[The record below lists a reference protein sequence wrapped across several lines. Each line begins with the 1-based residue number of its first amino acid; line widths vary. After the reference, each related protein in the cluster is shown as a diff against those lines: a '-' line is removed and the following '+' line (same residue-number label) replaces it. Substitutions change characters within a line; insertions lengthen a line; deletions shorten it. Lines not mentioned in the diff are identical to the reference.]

1 MAKTYYDPQNGQ
13 HYYQGNKRGAF
24 YVDAPISQKDES
36 YINQYNYT
44 PFHSQAYN
52 NYLHY
57 MEELRRQEEEER
69 RRQQEMQERAAV
81 ATQPSLTGRITAG
94 AAQNPNDYLNRNTP
108 SNDIDF
114 RSIDAARTQRAV
126 DRIKN
131 ETDQATNP
139 LYWIG
144 AKKPKDL
151 GEQKNDIP
159 VEKYIPES
167 VKANDKNTLQQ
178 LDQKINKGRTLTPNE
193 EIQYSEAK
201 LRQYYKQN
209 PGLEKLITEYN
220 DYHSASNALLNSD
233 EDDMKKN
240 MYMTKALAKSQDVEK
255 RIKELT
261 GWNDD
266 ELAGVLQ
273 YARRIQDYKDTAA
286 DTKQYEIDTNAAV
299 GEQAK
304 KALENTQYSLKNNGG
319 VENFIAWGSNR
330 FDPRPKGFGANTDNG
345 LYRKVNNSN
354 TAIAETSKAIKDDA
368 TKIVSAALGEEKGKV
383 AADLAGRAY
392 EAGVS
397 ALDSELTKIPGLIVT
412 AATGSKKLGEVVG
425 LAPYYFKSY
434 NSGYMEARNKG
445 ATEEEAWGRGVMS
458 GLIEVGT
465 ELVGMDNFI
474 DNLMGKN
481 ASKSFIKNL
490 IKQMSAEGLEEGLS
504 DILNEFTDTL
514 LYSKDPEVKSSFEQ
528 RVEETGS
535 IKGAVTD
542 FLVDMGLDTIF
553 GALSAAPASA
563 GTMAVGVR
571 DYGNMMQNIANNA
584 QASSQNIEGNSDYE
598 QSVKAQMDQYAQNPT
613 RYLADNMPVN
623 NEEDRQ
629 RKAEVMKLAE
639 KEARGEQL
647 KAGEKLFIQQAL
659 SESYESEEQAI
670 KEGKVPETRN
680 DSMVPVEF
688 RDKVSNWSEDEARTA
703 LAKAAKAGDTE
714 AFVDAMQMTRN
725 SSNEEVAKNAEQLI
739 DFYSGMAR
747 NNGITPEEMGKALYT
762 KKLAYIEGLKG
773 NEIDRNKL
781 TNESALAYNEGR
793 QAYIENRAKTVISS
807 KSSVESALVATNEG
821 NSVKLTG
828 VFDNDGVRTENG
840 ESVKVE
846 DLDKTSESAVIKA
859 YQYADN
865 YNNVATKNVFLS
877 NITDNTNIE
886 DYNRDFKRIYDMG
899 LAGVS
904 EENMRKGYSSLTDDQ
919 RSFAYL
925 AGLRE
930 ARLKAS
936 NDISEDWGVTRKG
949 TGSVINTAE
958 ITDQEALDLCAQIA
972 ALTEQDVVITSDN
985 IQKQGNARGG
995 FNKNESTIYVKADNV
1010 IAITHEL
1017 GHYVQ
1022 TYNSKGYDE
1031 LRKAVADL
1039 YIQELGADKFNERM
1053 ERYEK
1058 LYGGVKG
1065 AVEGV
1070 TNSADRM
1077 SVEMFN
1083 DSISAMF
1090 STKES
1095 AQKLADYLAGNYDPK
1110 QAKSLGQKAA
1120 GMVKRLANTIRRLTG
1135 SEEAKNT
1142 TYAADTFEIADKLA
1156 ERADDFLIALDKA
1169 VENYKKSHVQ
1179 ENAGDG
1185 AMEFSIAENV
1195 RNHDYSYDTLI
1206 KKDAIAVYDINDYDF
1221 ENIEYDEKVKAKD
1234 VVRVARNNISQFNKD
1249 NDLGNNALYN
1259 SEIGV
1264 THTGKDPLDHTLA
1277 HINQNRINACVYLP
1291 VYFKNAV
1298 VLNEAD
1304 GVRKGATNSYVMFGV
1319 YNDGENR
1326 SLVRMI
1332 VNHYEN
1338 SNASIINSLY
1348 AINLKKEEAAPN
1360 GAPGFNRLTSSEIS
1374 IAQLLDFVKEYFPND
1389 LSADVASHLGY
1400 TRGKSDVEGL
1410 KFSLVEDTQGNDL
1423 SEEQQTYF
1431 TQSKIRDKNGRLKVM
1446 HHGTAAYGFDV
1457 FDIKKAKAAGLYGR
1471 GFYFSD
1477 SDSHAGQYGK
1487 TYDVYLNIVNPL
1499 SPGSKTI
1506 TDEQMLKFI
1515 NAVAN
1520 DEDYG
1525 IENYGQDATPQSVLK
1540 SLKGKDDFGMLQ
1552 DINAACIGDFASA
1565 LKLFNRINGT
1575 TYDGISTPTETVAFY
1590 PNQIKDIN
1598 NKKPTGADSIYFS
1611 LTEEDAKDIKKKA
1624 KKSKNVDITKD
1635 LVAVHN
1641 LGAEQL
1647 KGILELKGLP
1657 SPSIAIIRSGMI
1669 HDKYGDISLIFNSDT
1684 IDPKVS
1690 ARNKVYGGDG
1700 WTPTFPKVEV
1710 KINKKVAES
1719 VRDKVHSLLPKEA
1732 DQALGFDRMDNDYLE
1747 DRINS
1752 SRGDVVDAVENNA
1765 FLKYA
1770 YLADNGEKLEIPTR
1784 DSRLSDKF
1792 SNDDIIEVAKVIS
1805 EEEAKRR
1812 WDGEIKDEAYEEYE
1826 KKIREALNRN
1836 FEKTHDK
1843 DSKFTKKFGKLYQD
1857 TLSLYDTDN
1866 ITRGLL
1872 KYYREGVVTEADP
1885 YALKDMVNEK
1895 VKKDEAGYHKW
1906 ISDLFDGIIE
1916 KKGLR
1921 NNKDYFL
1928 PSGNRRSWE
1937 ALHDEYNLE
1946 NIVRIMN
1953 QQNERGEAAFF
1964 SQSAI
1969 QALST
1974 KKFESLNDIRN
1985 AANQLYEES
1994 EEAHEARV
2002 NAQSERFTKICSEI
2016 MDKTE
2021 SNSFIAFGRASDA
2034 IADAI
2039 REGKSVKG
2047 IDRVLREYRDLNIKD
2062 DTAQKI
2068 VDLMK
2073 DIGENPTGYFEAKPR
2088 RAVWLDEIKKAVIPD
2103 NVSEDL
2109 VKALDDNNIPYEM
2122 YRHEDEGMRRDI
2134 IAGMDDIMF
2143 SLVENSNGKKLTKDQ
2158 QKYFGK
2164 SGITD
2169 EQGRLEIMYHG
2180 TPQASFTVFD
2190 PEYSDDKTSLF
2201 FTNNRFVAAG
2211 YAGTDEYVD
2220 LNNLRGEI
2228 HTIEG
2233 LKERFEDTGWTV
2245 AEEDG
2250 QIVIYDIGDPD
2261 DPSEPDEVVR
2271 ENTVEAAYQRWIDKF
2286 SWDGEEGEFGGIYPV
2301 YLKAENPLVIDAEGY
2316 DWEEIY
2322 AENLVDDEAKWYHKL
2337 NIIKRDENGKLWVDW
2352 QEDQEG
2358 SGSAVL
2364 TDSEFK
2370 KKFGEDLYVE
2380 MVEKK
2385 DSYQE
2390 NVYVNPNGEWI
2401 PSNTRGLSRYAKEH
2415 GYDALIVDNLV
2426 DTGQYGNGS
2435 LESKVVVVFNSNQVK
2450 SIYNEHPSEDPD
2462 IRYSLVEDSEGRQL
2476 TEGQQRYFKDSK
2488 VVDDKGRLMVLYHG
2502 TESQAFSVFNTPGI
2516 WVTPDKE
2523 LSTEYAGEWNNWRNE
2538 TEGYGKIRYQ
2548 TNGLEPEVYGDK
2560 YLRMYKVYANV
2571 KNPVT
2576 LGELNRTLPDDYAGM
2591 QMDIFGIKTEEQFD
2605 KLYDLVQEHKGE
2617 KIWQLTETQEFID
2630 LMKELGYDGMFA
2642 TENGHKTICVFNSNQ
2657 LKNINNL
2664 NPTSSEDIRY
2674 SLVDADEGFMEFED
2688 RKAVNILEQGMEAL
2702 KNKEVDVAKL
2712 RTLAIKLRN
2721 EFGSSYDVKTFTEN
2735 LQKAF
2740 AYMQTEDHVDYQTM
2754 MGILRDIARPVIE
2767 ASNEKIGEQEYKDFI
2782 SNFKGMKIKLTAK
2795 QKEEVKYEFGS
2806 YGAFRNAMMPIT
2818 ISDNGETTLDQIW
2831 DELVEQSGYMLD
2843 RDAVEG
2849 DMPAKLLDVLQAL
2862 RPTVQNTYG
2871 GDMEDVAKDL
2881 AMRIVEE
2888 YIEGE
2893 SAKQMKAEISEYRQ
2907 KLKNEY
2913 NERLRNLKGKANAEV
2928 LARNKRRTEAAKE
2941 RQLERDLRHD
2951 IKLSANK
2958 LLTWVSKP
2966 TEGKS
2971 VPHDMMMPV
2980 MQFLQ
2985 AIDFVDP
2992 IITFEDGKYRTKVFD
3007 RVDYEDG
3014 RKRFIYKDIVGDTRA
3029 DVLKQFNEA
3038 IGRGEGTKEQRTWAS
3053 RMEGIK
3059 DLYDKVASDS
3069 DFEDNSMDMLLQ
3081 GLDTQG
3087 LLEDFKDLLRR
3098 NKDSLSMNH
3107 LNSKDLTL
3115 INNIIK
3121 NIFHAV
3127 NQGNKA
3133 YSSNADIVDLAQSTI
3148 RDAEGKELKSRGKY
3162 SEGLFKMLRLDNV
3175 TPRTFFKL
3183 LGKRGIEVYKFLRGG
3198 LNQEIRDLK
3207 KASEFMTKAMEGI
3220 DAKTWTGRN
3229 ATVHEFAVSDGT
3241 IRLTDAQILGLYF
3254 TIRRNGGMD
3263 RISDGIVPDDI
3274 KVKGKPII
3282 QSKIKLTQ
3290 ADIAK
3295 IESVLTPEQIEL
3307 GKKMQK
3313 YMASDCSAMGNET
3326 SMKLYGYKKFTDDTY
3341 YPWTV
3346 DKTTVPTNNT
3356 SENIPM
3362 FTGIERSGFTKQLK
3376 EGAKNPLVIRDIF
3389 DVFTD
3394 HVAQMAA
3401 YHGYA
3406 ASVKDTLRWM
3416 NYKDREAGTTAKQ
3429 AIQKLTGS
3437 KQGIGYITTL
3447 LLDINKANK
3456 SQYIGNFTDALIGNY
3471 KAAAVGA
3478 NLRVVAQ
3485 QPTAYFRALN
3495 MIDAKYLMTVNP
3507 ATAIKNIK
3515 RSQEEC
3521 PISWWKSKGYYETN
3535 LGQPIKEIV
3544 TGIATNSEKIKDAM
3558 MAPAGWADDF
3568 TWGFLY
3574 TAVEK
3579 EQRAKYKGQKITP
3592 EQFRKAV
3599 NDRFDEMIDNT
3610 QVVDSTLHRSQY
3622 MRSTDRLN
3630 KLQTAFMAEPTK
3642 SYNMLLEAA
3651 IEDMNEGRTMK
3662 RSRRA
3667 VTAFLLSTLA
3677 TSAAA
3682 AVVDAMRKT
3691 HDDDD
3696 WWDVWL
3702 KNLKENMAD
3711 NMNPFNLLPVVK
3723 DVSAAI
3729 YNLFMGES
3737 TFGQSGNRFDIE
3749 AITTVTNAAQA
3760 LSKWIEGD
3768 STKTL
3773 YGNIM
3778 TIIAKP
3784 FSQITG
3790 IPAYNAIKDTVALYN
3805 TFFDNIETT
3814 LNSNSTVKNEKK
3826 KDFIKDVNRERS
3838 EETLDEGIQDA
3849 LEAGVSIYDLKGAV
3863 QSEYKNKYFDAYSDG
3878 DMEEAQK
3885 IGEKAARAYAR
3896 MGLTD
3901 EEIDEIIN
3909 GWKDEVIT
3917 YSNLDKAIAK
3927 GEGIEE
3933 EIRHVQEGKDDDK
3946 IIKHIMDRFTQ
3957 TVAYEDTHNIES
3969 DWRGNVEKALQAV
3982 DPTLDFDSAHE
3993 EALQKAA
4000 EKEAE
4005 AAEKAHK
4012 AEMKNE
4018 FFDAVEKKDGV
4029 AGRKALETM
4038 KAEGVE
4044 AKTVK
4049 TAVSTRYHDIWK
4061 EAQTPA
4067 EKSKAKSDW
4076 KSAYTLVNNVYGV
4089 NSKDL
4094 DKTWDDWEKKQ

>member
-1 MAKTYYDPQNGQ
+1 MDFTGMTWAQYKKHRNRGEYDDYEREQ
-13 HYYQGNKRGAF
+13 ASSLSV
-24 YVDAPISQKDES
+24 VDKDEETRRRYQEYVRQMMES
-36 YINQYNYT
+36 NKQDDIVRNNILDDLNYMYQRSPKYT
-44 PFHSQAYN
+44 SQVEAEN
-52 NYLHY
+52 K
-57 MEELRRQEEEER
+57 RRQEVLFPTIQVESGQKPSEFNPESARAKAEGRVRTEQAYADWNKEQAKADPNFQNLSSQDKYNMFADQIRQEQINASRSQGMRQWAEGLKGDPEFERMSEEEK
-69 RRQQEMQERAAV
+69 RRQYMRYLDQTATDKGTLPEDQRVELSEYKYNGLTDREKGAIDMYMQAKGQEFDDRTMGGLEAVENTLTKGLNWRAEQKETSKRNEQEAINELVRLGWDEDKIKTELSRYKELEDYRKTQEKNADLAIDPNASAATKWGKGALNTLDDIASSPVRGIYSKVGNWLEGDGVYGNNTSSPYNYLTNRDEAATAQVRENAIGNDHPNLQTAYDIGVSTAESLYTMLLTNAV
-81 ATQPSLTGRITAG
+81 AGAYGLSGAGTALKNAKKAGDVITKGMKG
-94 AAQNPNDYLNRNTP
+94 AA
-108 SNDIDF
+108 
-114 RSIDAARTQRAV
+114 AA
-126 DRIKN
+126 
-131 ETDQATNP
+131 E
-139 LYWIG
+139 
-144 AKKPKDL
+144 
-151 GEQKNDIP
+151 
-159 VEKYIPES
+159 
-167 VKANDKNTLQQ
+167 
-178 LDQKINKGRTLTPNE
+178 
-193 EIQYSEAK
+193 
-201 LRQYYKQN
+201 
-209 PGLEKLITEYN
+209 
-220 DYHSASNALLNSD
+220 
-233 EDDMKKN
+233 
-240 MYMTKALAKSQDVEK
+240 KALEVATLVPFSANAYDSAYRDAVNRGFSEK
-255 RIKELT
+255 QAE
-261 GWNDD
+261 GF
-266 ELAGVLQ
+266 G
-273 YARRIQDYKDTAA
+273 
-286 DTKQYEIDTNAAV
+286 AAV
-299 GEQAK
+299 GATEALTEMISLDKAWKLAEASKVGRNLFLSAAIQAGIEGSEEVFSELGQRFADYVAVEVGK
-304 KALENTQYSLKNNGG
+304 TGKTQKDLDIEEFMAQGMSREEAVEAAKNKFYDQLKMAAVGGAVGGVPTAGVMSAVGAYRSKYGDNLTQAISDRFKDLNVEGDTAYENKLREDKAKYENNPTQY
-319 VENFIAWGSNR
+319 IA
-330 FDPRPKGFGANTDNG
+330 DN
-345 LYRKVNNSN
+345 YKVNN
-354 TAIAETSKAIKDDA
+354 KDDA
-368 TKIVSAALGEEKGKV
+368 KIK
-383 AADLAGRAY
+383 
-392 EAGVS
+392 
-397 ALDSELTKIPGLIVT
+397 
-412 AATGSKKLGEVVG
+412 
-425 LAPYYFKSY
+425 
-434 NSGYMEARNKG
+434 
-445 ATEEEAWGRGVMS
+445 
-458 GLIEVGT
+458 
-465 ELVGMDNFI
+465 
-474 DNLMGKN
+474 
-481 ASKSFIKNL
+481 
-490 IKQMSAEGLEEGLS
+490 EGLEEIAQKEREGKKLS
-504 DILNEFTDTL
+504 VSDKSFITENVLANRDQFNQEFLENLYDTGEDSVVP
-514 LYSKDPEVKSSFEQ
+514 YKYRDVKTEVTEDDA
-528 RVEETGS
+528 RRM
-535 IKGAVTD
+535 
-542 FLVDMGLDTIF
+542 L
-553 GALSAAPASA
+553 
-563 GTMAVGVR
+563 
-571 DYGNMMQNIANNA
+571 A
-584 QASSQNIEGNSDYE
+584 QAAKDGD
-598 QSVKAQMDQYAQNPT
+598 
-613 RYLADNMPVN
+613 
-623 NEEDRQ
+623 
-629 RKAEVMKLAE
+629 
-639 KEARGEQL
+639 
-647 KAGEKLFIQQAL
+647 
-659 SESYESEEQAI
+659 
-670 KEGKVPETRN
+670 
-680 DSMVPVEF
+680 
-688 RDKVSNWSEDEARTA
+688 
-703 LAKAAKAGDTE
+703 AKA
-714 AFVDAMQMTRN
+714 FVQAMQKTRN
-725 SSNEEVAKNAEQLI
+725 SSVDSVANNAEQI
-739 DFYSGMAR
+739 ISDYSGMAQS
-747 NNGITPEEMGKALYT
+747 NGITKQDIGNAILTEKRS
-762 KKLAYIEGLKG
+762 YIAGLKG
-773 NEIDRNKL
+773 EELEGLSEENQI
-781 TNESALAYNEGR
+781 AYNEGKMER
-793 QAYIENRAKTVISS
+793 IKDMAKTVISS

-821 NSVKLTG
+821 NPVKLTG

-995 FNKNESTIYVKADNV
+995 FNKNESTIYVKAENV

-1120 GMVKRLANTIRRLTG
+1120 SMVKRLANTIRRLTG

-1142 TYAADTFEIADKLA
+1142 MYAADTFEIADKLA

-1169 VENYKKSHVQ
+1169 VENYRKSHVQ
-1179 ENAGDG
+1179 ENAGESG
-1185 AMEFSIAENV
+1185 MEFSLMMEFNANTFSSLIDKNEESLIRNEIKDLKNQLDSWDGKDRSLHFTVCGSTPSLLQNELSLKNLEIYINSNKVISIYEDHPEMKDLLPFIPKIIHDPVLVMESRTVPGAYVLYGNLIDNNKKPVMVSMLAEPTTRRGIRINV
-1195 RNHDYSYDTLI
+1195 NLI
-1206 KKDAIAVYDINDYDF
+1206 TNAYAKNSTEMQFSQSNVKYITP
-1221 ENIEYDEKVKAKD
+1221 DEKI
-1234 VVRVARNNISQFNKD
+1234 RNEWEKLTRLQ
-1249 NDLGNNALYN
+1249 
-1259 SEIGV
+1259 
-1264 THTGKDPLDHTLA
+1264 
-1277 HINQNRINACVYLP
+1277 LP
-1291 VYFKNAV
+1291 F
-1298 VLNEAD
+1298 LNLPFA
-1304 GVRKGATNSYVMFGV
+1304 N
-1319 YNDGENR
+1319 
-1326 SLVRMI
+1326 
-1332 VNHYEN
+1332 
-1338 SNASIINSLY
+1338 
-1348 AINLKKEEAAPN
+1348 INLSDLVKKSN
-1360 GAPGFNRLTSSEIS
+1360 T
-1374 IAQLLDFVKEYFPND
+1374 EY
-1389 LSADVASHLGY
+1389 
-1400 TRGKSDVEGL
+1400 
-1410 KFSLVEDTQGNDL
+1410 SLIEDSQGNKL
-1423 SEEQQTYF
+1423 SQKQQTYF
-1431 TQSKIRDKNGRLKVM
+1431 AQSKIRDKNGALKVM

-1525 IENYGQDATPQSVLK
+1525 IENYGYDATPQSVLK

-1624 KKSKNVDITKD
+1624 KKSKNVEITKD

-1710 KINKKVAES
+1710 KISKKVAES

-1872 KYYREGVVTEADP
+1872 KYYGEGVVTEADP
-1885 YALKDMVNEK
+1885 YALKDLVNEK

-1974 KKFESLNDIRN
+1974 KKFESLNDIRS

-2002 NAQSERFTKICSEI
+2002 NAQSERFTEICSEI

-2047 IDRVLREYRDLNIKD
+2047 IDRVLREYRGLNIKD

-2103 NVSEDL
+2103 NVSEDI

-2134 IAGMDDIMF
+2134 IAGMDDVMF

-2211 YAGTDEYVD
+2211 YAGTENIIDP
-2220 LNNLRGEI
+2220 NNLPKRATNIAE
-2228 HTIEG
+2228 
-2233 LKERFEDTGWTV
+2233 LKERFKDTDWQV
-2245 AEEDG
+2245 REEDG
-2250 QIVIYDIGDPD
+2250 QVVIEDIEDPD
-2261 DPSEPDEVVR
+2261 DPIEYIR
-2271 ENTVEAAYQRWIDKF
+2271 EDTFEKAYQEWIDQYV
-2286 SWDGEEGEFGGIYPV
+2286 WDGEEGEFGGLYPV
-2301 YLKAENPLVIDAEGY
+2301 YLKAENPLVIDAEGNT
-2316 DWEEIY
+2316 WKNIY
-2322 AENLVDDEAKWYHKL
+2322 TDNLVDEDADAYR
-2337 NIIKRDENGKLWVDW
+2337 NIHIISRDNGKVKVEWTLLGGNGGGIKVMDPA
-2352 QEDQEG
+2352 G
-2358 SGSAVL
+2358 
-2364 TDSEFK
+2364 FK
-2370 KKFGEDLYVE
+2370 EQFGQDLYNAMFE
-2380 MVEKK
+2380 GHESFLE
-2385 DSYQE
+2385 D
-2390 NVYVNPNGEWI
+2390 VYVNPNGEWI
-2401 PSNTRGLSRYAKEH
+2401 PTNTRGLSRYAKEH
-2415 GYDALIVDNLV
+2415 GYDALIVNNLV

-2462 IRYSLVEDSEGRQL
+2462 IRYSLVEDSEGRKL
-2476 TEGQQRYFKDSK
+2476 FEGQQRYFNDSK
-2488 VVDDKGRLMVLYHG
+2488 VVDDEGRLKVMYHG
-2502 TESQAFSVFNTPGI
+2502 ARGAGFTVFDTRHSDDNRSLFFTDDPRVAKSYIGTYEKFKPLKPMSFDELASAMEGYTRGEIYLEEDGDDVVIMEVGTIQAGDHEVYRGDLKGAQEYFVESIKDLFHNTDAMYEVYLNIKNPLVI
-2516 WVTPDKE
+2516 DAD
-2523 LSTEYAGEWNNWRNE
+2523 YNNWDEIPVPDDFYGHHYQNFEIHENVDNGYDVNYEDENGSHFE
-2538 TEGYGKIRYQ
+2538 TYETFDEIEKKYGLDYNDLDFDFGEIYINSLYLDQNGRPFP
-2548 TNGLEPEVYGDK
+2548 TNT
-2560 YLRMYKVYANV
+2560 RMYSQYA
-2571 KNPVT
+2571 
-2576 LGELNRTLPDDYAGM
+2576 
-2591 QMDIFGIKTEEQFD
+2591 
-2605 KLYDLVQEHKGE
+2605 QEN
-2617 KIWQLTETQEFID
+2617 
-2630 LMKELGYDGMFA
+2630 GYDGVIFKNLIDTGIYA
-2642 TENGHKTICVFNSNQ
+2642 TNEEKIKASTVAIVYSPEQ
-2657 LKNINNL
+2657 IKDVNNV

-2740 AYMQTEDHVDYQTM
+2740 AYMQTEDHVDYKTM

-2971 VPHDMMMPV
+2971 VPHDMMIPV

-2985 AIDFVDP
+2985 GIDFVDP

-3014 RKRFIYKDIVGDTRA
+3014 HKRFIYKDIVGDTRA

-3053 RMEGIK
+3053 RMQGIR
-3059 DLYDKVASDS
+3059 DIYNKVLGDDVFDDA
-3069 DFEDNSMDMLLQ
+3069 SMDFLKQTLDAQ
-3081 GLDTQG
+3081 GLAKEFD
-3087 LLEDFKDLLRR
+3087 DLLSR
-3098 NKDSLSMNH
+3098 NNESLSMNH
-3107 LNSKDLTL
+3107 LDSKDLTL
-3115 INNIIK
+3115 LNNVIK
-3121 NIFHAV
+3121 NIFHAI
-3127 NQGNKA
+3127 NQANKA
-3133 YSSNADIVDLAQSTI
+3133 
-3148 RDAEGKELKSRGKY
+3148 
-3162 SEGLFKMLRLDNV
+3162 
-3175 TPRTFFKL
+3175 
-3183 LGKRGIEVYKFLRGG
+3183 
-3198 LNQEIRDLK
+3198 
-3207 KASEFMTKAMEGI
+3207 
-3220 DAKTWTGRN
+3220 
-3229 ATVHEFAVSDGT
+3229 
-3241 IRLTDAQILGLYF
+3241 
-3254 TIRRNGGMD
+3254 
-3263 RISDGIVPDDI
+3263 
-3274 KVKGKPII
+3274 
-3282 QSKIKLTQ
+3282 
-3290 ADIAK
+3290 
-3295 IESVLTPEQIEL
+3295 
-3307 GKKMQK
+3307 
-3313 YMASDCSAMGNET
+3313 
-3326 SMKLYGYKKFTDDTY
+3326 
-3341 YPWTV
+3341 
-3346 DKTTVPTNNT
+3346 
-3356 SENIPM
+3356 
-3362 FTGIERSGFTKQLK
+3362 
-3376 EGAKNPLVIRDIF
+3376 
-3389 DVFTD
+3389 
-3394 HVAQMAA
+3394 
-3401 YHGYA
+3401 
-3406 ASVKDTLRWM
+3406 
-3416 NYKDREAGTTAKQ
+3416 
-3429 AIQKLTGS
+3429 
-3437 KQGIGYITTL
+3437 
-3447 LLDINKANK
+3447 
-3456 SQYIGNFTDALIGNY
+3456 
-3471 KAAAVGA
+3471 
-3478 NLRVVAQ
+3478 
-3485 QPTAYFRALN
+3485 
-3495 MIDAKYLMTVNP
+3495 
-3507 ATAIKNIK
+3507 
-3515 RSQEEC
+3515 
-3521 PISWWKSKGYYETN
+3521 
-3535 LGQPIKEIV
+3535 
-3544 TGIATNSEKIKDAM
+3544 
-3558 MAPAGWADDF
+3558 
-3568 TWGFLY
+3568 
-3574 TAVEK
+3574 
-3579 EQRAKYKGQKITP
+3579 
-3592 EQFRKAV
+3592 
-3599 NDRFDEMIDNT
+3599 
-3610 QVVDSTLHRSQY
+3610 
-3622 MRSTDRLN
+3622 
-3630 KLQTAFMAEPTK
+3630 
-3642 SYNMLLEAA
+3642 
-3651 IEDMNEGRTMK
+3651 
-3662 RSRRA
+3662 
-3667 VTAFLLSTLA
+3667 
-3677 TSAAA
+3677 
-3682 AVVDAMRKT
+3682 
-3691 HDDDD
+3691 
-3696 WWDVWL
+3696 
-3702 KNLKENMAD
+3702 
-3711 NMNPFNLLPVVK
+3711 
-3723 DVSAAI
+3723 
-3729 YNLFMGES
+3729 
-3737 TFGQSGNRFDIE
+3737 
-3749 AITTVTNAAQA
+3749 
-3760 LSKWIEGD
+3760 
-3768 STKTL
+3768 
-3773 YGNIM
+3773 
-3778 TIIAKP
+3778 
-3784 FSQITG
+3784 
-3790 IPAYNAIKDTVALYN
+3790 
-3805 TFFDNIETT
+3805 
-3814 LNSNSTVKNEKK
+3814 
-3826 KDFIKDVNRERS
+3826 
-3838 EETLDEGIQDA
+3838 
-3849 LEAGVSIYDLKGAV
+3849 
-3863 QSEYKNKYFDAYSDG
+3863 
-3878 DMEEAQK
+3878 
-3885 IGEKAARAYAR
+3885 
-3896 MGLTD
+3896 
-3901 EEIDEIIN
+3901 
-3909 GWKDEVIT
+3909 
-3917 YSNLDKAIAK
+3917 
-3927 GEGIEE
+3927 
-3933 EIRHVQEGKDDDK
+3933 
-3946 IIKHIMDRFTQ
+3946 
-3957 TVAYEDTHNIES
+3957 
-3969 DWRGNVEKALQAV
+3969 
-3982 DPTLDFDSAHE
+3982 
-3993 EALQKAA
+3993 
-4000 EKEAE
+4000 
-4005 AAEKAHK
+4005 
-4012 AEMKNE
+4012 
-4018 FFDAVEKKDGV
+4018 
-4029 AGRKALETM
+4029 
-4038 KAEGVE
+4038 
-4044 AKTVK
+4044 
-4049 TAVSTRYHDIWK
+4049 
-4061 EAQTPA
+4061 
-4067 EKSKAKSDW
+4067 
-4076 KSAYTLVNNVYGV
+4076 
-4089 NSKDL
+4089 
-4094 DKTWDDWEKKQ
+4094 